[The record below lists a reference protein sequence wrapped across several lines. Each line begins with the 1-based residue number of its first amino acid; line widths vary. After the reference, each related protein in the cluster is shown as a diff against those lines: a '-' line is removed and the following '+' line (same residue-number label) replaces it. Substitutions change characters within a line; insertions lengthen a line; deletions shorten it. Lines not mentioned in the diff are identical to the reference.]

1 MRRWLIRASF
11 SAAVLGVFA
20 SHAARASR
28 VRPAPMRL
36 WPGAAPG
43 ALGPGLR
50 RCPHHLALPAQCVPR
65 RPVPPLSSAPV
76 DRTPCSPITK
86 GHAIAVWLN
95 SIGVTAVVLK
105 YRLGPR
111 YHHPVELQDVA
122 RAMRTVRARAAE
134 WGIDP
139 HRIGV
144 MGFSAGG
151 HLASTIA
158 THFDAGDSTSAD
170 PIERMS
176 SRPDIAVLAY
186 PVISMRDGVTHQ
198 GSRRN
203 LLGDN
208 PTQELKA
215 ELSNEEHVTAQTPP
229 TFLFHTADDPVVP
242 VQNSLLFAA
251 ALGCREGSVR
261 AARVRAGAAWRG
273 TRAERSGA
281 QCVAEPA
288 PALAPGAG
296 VHSSKWC
303 GARLSVA
310 IGEPGSYRYAGRTV
324 CYRRHPARASYRP
337 AHPSIGE
344 MNATPDPG
352 SQSLSPR
359 GVRQEGSARSAAARA
374 TRGAASSRPDLPR
387 RRGRDVELQD
397 DARRQRQRAGYL
409 YGGCHGGHV
418 GLDPDLSEAANR

>member
-1 MRRWLIRASF
+1 M
-11 SAAVLGVFA
+11 
-20 SHAARASR
+20 SR
-28 VRPAPMRL
+28 PSRSTGPVGATAT
-36 WPGAAPG
+36 GAAIVICPG
-43 ALGPGLR
+43 GAYVN
-50 RCPHHLALPAQCVPR
+50 LA
-65 RPVPPLSSAPV
+65 
-76 DRTPCSPITK
+76 DHE

-158 THFDAGDSTSAD
+158 THFDAGDSTAAD

-186 PVISMRDGVTHQ
+186 PVISMTDGVTHP

-208 PTQELKA
+208 PTQALKA

-229 TFLFHTADDPVVP
+229 TFLFHTADDAGRAGREQPPLRRSALRAAKVPFELHVFQQGPHGVGLAQDDPVLGVWP
-242 VQNSLLFAA
+242 SLLQRW
-251 ALGCREGSVR
+251 L
-261 AARVRAGAAWRG
+261 RVQGFI
-273 TRAERSGA
+273 
-281 QCVAEPA
+281 P
-288 PALAPGAG
+288 
-296 VHSSKWC
+296 
-303 GARLSVA
+303 
-310 IGEPGSYRYAGRTV
+310 
-324 CYRRHPARASYRP
+324 
-337 AHPSIGE
+337 
-344 MNATPDPG
+344 
-352 SQSLSPR
+352 
-359 GVRQEGSARSAAARA
+359 
-374 TRGAASSRPDLPR
+374 
-387 RRGRDVELQD
+387 
-397 DARRQRQRAGYL
+397 
-409 YGGCHGGHV
+409 
-418 GLDPDLSEAANR
+418 